1 MKVKKVRK
9 LLMNKMLRKK
19 KRRKKIMKLLD

>member
-19 KRRKKIMKLLD
+19 KRKKKIMKSLD